1 MTPLLPSVP
10 PTMSPSPAGE
20 TAETVA
26 ALLRRIQQLEA
37 ENLAMR
43 QIVLRMAE
51 ARMCRD
57 SETMIESCPHCSL
70 KRGAT
75 YGYRGTHDPDCVVLL
90 ARALG
95 F

>member
-1 MTPLLPSVP
+1 MSPVP
-10 PTMSPSPAGE
+10 PKESP
-20 TAETVA
+20 ETVETVETIA
-26 ALLRRIQQLEA
+26 ALQQQIQRLEA

-43 QIVLRMAE
+43 PIVLRTAE

-57 SETMIESCPHCSL
+57 SATMIESCPHCSL
-70 KRGAT
+70 KRGGP
-75 YGYRGTHDPDCVVLL
+75 YGYRGTHDADCVVSL